1 MEEDMKS
8 AVSIAVVLLALSL
21 SNAANAS
28 SLRVQCKKLADDNV
42 VCRFLFTDGQVA
54 RGMPVRLV
62 DENNDTVLVNGRT
75 DAQGM
80 YAFKP
85 PVLEYNV
92 VIEANKGH
100 VASMSS
106 EDIW

>member
-1 MEEDMKS
+1 MKS
-8 AVSIAVVLLALSL
+8 AASVAAVLLALSL
-21 SNAANAS
+21 SSVANAS
-28 SLRVQCKKLADDNV
+28 SLRIQCKKLTDDNV

-54 RGMPVRLV
+54 RGMPVQLI
-62 DENNDTVLVNGRT
+62 DENSDKVLVNGRT

-85 PVLEYNV
+85 PALEYNV
-92 VIEANKGH
+92 VVEANKGH

>member
-1 MEEDMKS
+1 MKS
-8 AVSIAVVLLALSL
+8 ATSFAAVLVALLLPSTLS
-21 SNAANAS
+21 AS
-28 SLRVQCKKLADDNV
+28 TLRIQCKKISAEDV
-42 VCRFLFTDGQVA
+42 VCRFLFTGGQIA

-62 DENNDTVLVNGRT
+62 DENTDNVLATGRT
-75 DAQGM
+75 DVQGM

-85 PVLEYNV
+85 PAAEYNV

>member
-1 MEEDMKS
+1 MKS
-8 AVSIAVVLLALSL
+8 VSVAAVLLALSL
-21 SNAANAS
+21 SNVANAS
-28 SLRVQCKKLADDNV
+28 SLRIQCKKITDDNV
-42 VCRFLFTDGQVA
+42 VCGFLFTDGQVA

-62 DENNDTVLVNGRT
+62 DENSDKVLVNART
-75 DAQGM
+75 DEQGM

-85 PVLEYNV
+85 PALEYNV

>member
-1 MEEDMKS
+1 MKS
-8 AVSIAVVLLALSL
+8 AVGVAAVLLALSQ
-21 SNAANAS
+21 SSVANAS
-28 SLRVQCKKLADDNV
+28 SLRISCKKLADDNV

-62 DENNDTVLVNGRT
+62 DENSDKILVDGRT

-92 VIEANKGH
+92 VVEANKGH

>member
-1 MEEDMKS
+1 MKPALS
-8 AVSIAVVLLALSL
+8 VAVVLIALSL
-21 SNAANAS
+21 SDVADAS
-28 SLRVQCKKLADDNV
+28 SLRIQCKKLTDDNV
-42 VCRFLFTDGQVA
+42 VCRVLFTDGQVA
-54 RGMPVRLV
+54 RGMPVQLV
-62 DENNDTVLVNGRT
+62 DENSDQVLVNGRT

-80 YAFKP
+80 YTFKP
-85 PVLEYNV
+85 PALEYNV

>member
-1 MEEDMKS
+1 MKS
-8 AVSIAVVLLALSL
+8 AVSLAAVLVALSL
-21 SNAANAS
+21 PGFANAS
-28 SLRVQCKKLADDNV
+28 SLRIQCKKLNADNI

-54 RGMPVRLV
+54 REMPVQLI
-62 DENNDTVLVNGRT
+62 DENSDKVLINGRT

-80 YAFKP
+80 YAFNP
-85 PVLEYNV
+85 PTLEYNI

>member
-1 MEEDMKS
+1 MKS
-8 AVSIAVVLLALSL
+8 AVSLAAVLVALSL
-21 SNAANAS
+21 PGFANAS
-28 SLRVQCKKLADDNV
+28 SLRIQCKKLNADNI

-54 RGMPVRLV
+54 REMPVQLI
-62 DENNDTVLVNGRT
+62 DENSDKVLINGRT

-85 PVLEYNV
+85 PTLEYNI

>member
-1 MEEDMKS
+1 MKS
-8 AVSIAVVLLALSL
+8 AVSVAAILLALSL
-21 SNAANAS
+21 SSVGNAS
-28 SLRVQCKKLADDNV
+28 SLRIQCKKLTDDNV

-54 RGMPVRLV
+54 RGMSVQLI
-62 DENNDTVLVNGRT
+62 DENSDKVLVSGRT
-75 DAQGM
+75 DAQGI

-85 PVLEYNV
+85 PALEYNV